1 MKYPIRALLRTGAAL
16 LVASGLS
23 VAGAQAQSDTDALV
37 AAAKAECAVTY
48 YAANDPAVSK
58 RLADAFEAKYGIP
71 VEVVRLAS
79 GALAQRFAA
88 EAETSTVAAD
98 LIVIAQPAFLKQA
111 VSEGWIADIQGLPS
125 LANWPEAYF
134 DGKLATIG
142 INAITIAWNSSM
154 VSADEAPKSWEDL
167 LDPKWKGKILFADV
181 RTVPAFMGWAK
192 LMRETYG
199 EEFLEKLAAQDLRLV
214 ASVVPGSQ
222 QIAAGEAPVLAPA
235 IHQVLVPLKTAGA
248 PLEDVLVSPTTGV
261 ELVGGVSAAAP
272 HPNAARLFFG
282 FLLSSEGQALFNAGG
297 GTSVLDG
304 VEGVEALPEGYHAAD
319 IPEGEEAESLIQ
331 ALGLN

>member
-1 MKYPIRALLRTGAAL
+1 MKHPVRALRNACAAAL
-16 LVASGLS
+16 FAAGLS
-23 VAGAQAQSDTDALV
+23 VSGAQAQGSFEALV
-37 AAAKAECAVTY
+37 AAAKTEGALTY

-58 RLADAFEAKYGIP
+58 RIADAFQAKYGIP

-79 GALAQRFAA
+79 GALAQRYAA
-88 EAETSTVAAD
+88 EAETNSVVAD

-111 VSEGWIADIQGLPS
+111 VAAGWIADVEGLPS
-125 LANWPEAYF
+125 LANWPAAHF

-142 INAITIAWNSSM
+142 INAITIAWNSSL
-154 VSADEAPKSWEDL
+154 VSNDEAPKSWEDV

-192 LMRETYG
+192 LMRDTYG
-199 EEFLEKLAAQDLRLV
+199 VEFLEKLAAQDLRLV

-222 QIAAGEAPVLAPA
+222 QVAAGEASLLVPA
-235 IHQVLVPLKTAGA
+235 IHQVLVPLQAAGA
-248 PLEDVLVSPTTGV
+248 PLADILVSPTTGV

-272 HPNAARLFFG
+272 HPNAARLFLD
-282 FLLSSEGQALFNAGG
+282 FLLSPEGQSLFNAGG
-297 GTSVLDG
+297 GTSALAG
-304 VEGVEALPEGYHAAD
+304 VAGAEALPEGYRAAD
-319 IPEGEEAESLIQ
+319 IPVGEEAQSLVK